1 MSLVDE
7 MLAEVGDTS
16 VLFTR
21 FMDLSKCIEYKNKEL
36 IPCIVE
42 GDEDYSFYEP
52 KIRSL
57 LNKSSEKI
65 ISGGID
71 KAIEFLG
78 AINESNYYS
87 NSIFIIFLDS
97 DFNLDS
103 EKEGDH
109 DNRVFY
115 LDKYSIENLYITDNF
130 YDNILESLTKLER
143 KRNKTDGTLDRS
155 SDYFIVR
162 KYILDER
169 NEMMS
174 LIEDYMVC
182 LRAIMISQSEIEFK
196 PLKNI
201 ISKLRSG
208 GTLINSDNTL
218 NEFLFMDVFQI
229 DSSSQEKIH
238 ITQSKILESKLYF
251 ESNSALDSYRG
262 KELIYISNKVL
273 SSVKSNFCGK
283 QSILSERLKFPKQ
296 VKEEDFISDFSA
308 YTEEPEGLRE
318 FINELKANYI

>member
-7 MLAEVGDTS
+7 MLAEVEDTS

-115 LDKYSIENLYITDNF
+115 LDKYSIENLYIV
-130 YDNILESLTKLER
+130 
-143 KRNKTDGTLDRS
+143 S
-155 SDYFIVR
+155 S
-162 KYILDER
+162 K
-169 NEMMS
+169 
-174 LIEDYMVC
+174 
-182 LRAIMISQSEIEFK
+182 
-196 PLKNI
+196 
-201 ISKLRSG
+201 
-208 GTLINSDNTL
+208 
-218 NEFLFMDVFQI
+218 
-229 DSSSQEKIH
+229 
-238 ITQSKILESKLYF
+238 
-251 ESNSALDSYRG
+251 
-262 KELIYISNKVL
+262 
-273 SSVKSNFCGK
+273 
-283 QSILSERLKFPKQ
+283 
-296 VKEEDFISDFSA
+296 
-308 YTEEPEGLRE
+308 
-318 FINELKANYI
+318 